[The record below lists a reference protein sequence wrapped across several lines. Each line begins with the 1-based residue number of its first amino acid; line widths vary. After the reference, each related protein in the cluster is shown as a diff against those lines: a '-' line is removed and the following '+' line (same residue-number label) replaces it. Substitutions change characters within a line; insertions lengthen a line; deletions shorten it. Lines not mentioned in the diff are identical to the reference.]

1 MTAVFSTGHLIWIAI
16 SAALIIAFSVYLFR
30 KRPPLRKVLEVC
42 IVIGILS
49 EIIKVFSVAQIV
61 PMVDPVI
68 ATQDGSQMIQYVP
81 TGEYTPYIAKE
92 HMPLELCSLYLL
104 FMPLALLIKDGK
116 LKKWLYAVMF
126 VSGTI
131 GGFMG
136 IVLSSIAGDF
146 ETTAAF
152 FAAPR
157 AWQFFLFHSMI
168 VALSLYIGF
177 GDEAGLHSGDWKKA
191 VLGILVLDIPTFY
204 INSLLSSEIYMA
216 DKVVGVSHR
225 INFFSSYVNPLG
237 LILTE
242 KWQWIVYLIIRLV
255 LAAVLIILLYIPM
268 LARRYGEERTADE

>member
-68 ATQDGSQMIQYVP
+68 AEQNGAQMIQYIP

-104 FMPLALLIKDGK
+104 FMPLALLIKDEK
-116 LKKWLYAVMF
+116 LKKWIYAVMF

-177 GDEAGLHSGDWKKA
+177 GDEAGLHFGDWKKA

-255 LAAVLIILLYIPM
+255 LAAGLIILLYIPM
-268 LARRYGEERTADE
+268 LARRHGEGRTADE

>member
-1 MTAVFSTGHLIWIAI
+1 MFSTGHLIWIAI
-16 SAALIIAFSVYLFR
+16 SAALIIGITLYFFKA
-30 KRPPLRKVLEVC
+30 RPPLRKVLKVC
-42 IVIGILS
+42 MVLGILS

-61 PMVDPVI
+61 PMVDPAVV
-68 ATQDGSQMIQYVP
+68 TQNGSQIIEYLP
-81 TGEYTPYIAKE
+81 IGEYTPYIAKE
-92 HMPLELCSLYLL
+92 HMPLELCSLYLV
-104 FMPLALLIKDGK
+104 FMPMAYFISNKK
-116 LKKWLYAVMF
+116 FKKWLFALMF

-131 GGFMG
+131 GGTMG

-146 ETTAAF
+146 DTTAAF

-177 GDEAGLHSGDWKKA
+177 GDESGLRFGDWRKA
-191 VLGILVLDIPTFY
+191 VIGILVLDIPTFY
-204 INSLLSSEIYMA
+204 LNSLLSSEIYMA

-242 KWQWIVYLIIRLV
+242 KWQWIVYLVIRLV
-255 LAAVLIILLYIPM
+255 LAAGLIILLYLPL
-268 LARRYGEERTADE
+268 LARKRDEERPADE